1 MTVGFLAMTM
11 ALGLMIAAI
20 VSLHQ
25 QAEMK
30 ESKVLKNRDFWK
42 DR

>member
-1 MTVGFLAMTM
+1 MTVGILAMTM
-11 ALGLMIAAI
+11 ALGLMIVAI

-25 QAEMK
+25 QAEAL
-30 ESKVLKNRDFWK
+30 ESKVLKDRDFWK